1 MTTTSGNGENGFLSD
16 CLGKNSVDEFKNCIL
31 QKKYPLI
38 KGIDLESYEQLTFLT
53 DKTSAQIILPE
64 DGSVGL
70 RYKYKPTF
78 SLHPLFAYRFCLYDK
93 DFLLSVSNP
102 FIIPRTCVTVSVNTS
117 IIRIPVQVRTVL
129 RKKICKRYDFLKF

>member
-1 MTTTSGNGENGFLSD
+1 MTTTSGNGENGFLSN

-38 KGIDLESYEQLTFLT
+38 KGIDLKSYKQATFLT
-53 DKTSAQIILPE
+53 HKTSAEIIFPE
-64 DGSVGL
+64 DGSVRL
-70 RYKYKPTF
+70 RDLYKPTF
-78 SLHPLFAYRFCLYDK
+78 SLDPLFEYRFCLYDK

-117 IIRIPVQVRTVL
+117 VIKIPVQVRTVL
-129 RKKICKRYDFLKF
+129 WKKICISGH